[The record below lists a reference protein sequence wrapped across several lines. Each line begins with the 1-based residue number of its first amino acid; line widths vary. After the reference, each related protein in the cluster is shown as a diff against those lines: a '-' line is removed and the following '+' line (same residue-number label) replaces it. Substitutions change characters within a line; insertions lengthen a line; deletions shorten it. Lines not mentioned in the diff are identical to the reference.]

1 MTTIASGLS
10 HQNSS
15 SSLASLNAG
24 ARSKREKENV
34 RIRFQAFPYAG
45 ENDYT
50 ILCSNEFLS
59 LGGGNGRYGLW
70 LDDRLAK
77 GVSGHVPTF
86 LNENL
91 SDDGEKFDV
100 LGVEVWYLG
109 S

>member
-1 MTTIASGLS
+1 M
-10 HQNSS
+10 
-15 SSLASLNAG
+15 
-24 ARSKREKENV
+24 
-34 RIRFQAFPYAG
+34 RIRFKAFPYAG

-50 ILCSNEFLS
+50 ILCSSEFLS
-59 LGGGNGRYGLW
+59 LGGGNGKYGLW

-77 GVSGHVPTF
+77 GISGHVPTF

-100 LGVEVWYLG
+100 LGVELWSLG